1 MRLHFWLFERRKIC
15 CEWHQRQG
23 PKAEARSNW
32 AKTRSRPMFRFSGSK
47 RLELMYRG
55 STIQRL
61 RAETG
66 ADIQVGRDDDLITIT
81 GGKSYLRPLC
91 RQKPYGASL

>member
-1 MRLHFWLFERRKIC
+1 
-15 CEWHQRQG
+15 
-23 PKAEARSNW
+23 
-32 AKTRSRPMFRFSGSK
+32 
-47 RLELMYRG
+47 MYRG